1 MFTRLGVSMGENYF
15 FSQIRLNGKVA
26 VVTGA
31 GRGLG
36 KEIALAL
43 ASAGA
48 NIGSVLGMVGY
59 KRFSPP
65 RQPR

>member
-1 MFTRLGVSMGENYF
+1 MGENYF

-36 KEIALAL
+36 KL